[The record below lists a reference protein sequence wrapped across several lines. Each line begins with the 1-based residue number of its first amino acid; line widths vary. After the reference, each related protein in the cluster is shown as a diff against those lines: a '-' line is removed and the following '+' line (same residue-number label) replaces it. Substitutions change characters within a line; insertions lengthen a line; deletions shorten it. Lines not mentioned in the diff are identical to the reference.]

1 MMALPLQIG
10 GVLILGDRGTAKSV
24 AVRALVDLLPEID
37 VVPGDDFNS
46 SPTDPKLMGPDALA
60 RLNAGETLPS
70 VKVPTPLV
78 ELPLGATE
86 DRICG
91 TIDIEAA
98 LKEGVKAFEPGLLAK
113 ANRGILYV
121 DEVNLLED
129 SLVDLVLDSA
139 AGGVNTVERE
149 GVSVVHPAKFIMIGS
164 GNPGEGELRPQLLD
178 RFGCCVKVATIMDTD
193 QRVELVM
200 NRISY
205 EQDPYAFNEGCKEET
220 EGLRGKIVDA
230 RGRLKEVT
238 MGRDL
243 MIKISTAC
251 SELNIDGLRGDLV
264 VTRTAKALAAWEGR
278 KEVELRDVDRVISMC
293 LNHRMRKDV
302 LDTIDSGS
310 RVQIVWGR
318 RRDPEAWE
326 RQRAEAEARRLEAE
340 KERKA
345 AEEARRAAMS
355 EAEKKVE
362 EKQAKEKERERK
374 GLKKGAWGGLP
385 F

>member
-1 MMALPLQIG
+1 MPAAPQ
-10 GVLILGDRGTAKSV
+10 
-24 AVRALVDLLPEID
+24 
-37 VVPGDDFNS
+37 
-46 SPTDPKLMGPDALA
+46 
-60 RLNAGETLPS
+60 TLPS

-205 EQDPYAFNEGCKEET
+205 EQDPYAFNEGCKVT
-220 EGLRGKIVDA
+220 ARFVQRGVLRRSAASWQGNADGATRA
-230 RGRLKEVT
+230 RRRRRRGSVGRL
-238 MGRDL
+238 
-243 MIKISTAC
+243 STPA
-251 SELNIDGLRGDLV
+251 G
-264 VTRTAKALAAWEGR
+264 
-278 KEVELRDVDRVISMC
+278 
-293 LNHRMRKDV
+293 
-302 LDTIDSGS
+302 GS
-310 RVQIVWGR
+310 RRSRWG
-318 RRDPEAWE
+318 AT
-326 RQRAEAEARRLEAE
+326 
-340 KERKA
+340 
-345 AEEARRAAMS
+345 
-355 EAEKKVE
+355 
-362 EKQAKEKERERK
+362 
-374 GLKKGAWGGLP
+374 
-385 F
+385 